1 MVPLLAGA
9 WGRLKVLKSSKKE
22 GWEIMEKNKFKLS
35 IKSLF
40 GLVLAFALLFS
51 MWLSLRTF
59 VTGFDQQ
66 THFAFHSI
74 ELGMEKDRVVQILG
88 EPYGT
93 SDQHQVDIPFSLI
106 KRSKKKSIVSYFWK
120 NGSNWLC
127 RKV

>member
-59 VTGFDQQ
+59 VTGFYQQ
-66 THFAFHSI
+66 AHFAFHTI

-120 NGSNWLC
+120 NGSNF
-127 RKV
+127 